1 MEDANI
7 ALQVF
12 AGTFLTAGICLLG
25 YCIRKTKKQP
35 TMKASPSMEELNAVV
50 AEDPQS

>member
-1 MEDANI
+1 
-7 ALQVF
+7 V
-12 AGTFLTAGICLLG
+12 LG

-50 AEDPQS
+50 TEDPSA